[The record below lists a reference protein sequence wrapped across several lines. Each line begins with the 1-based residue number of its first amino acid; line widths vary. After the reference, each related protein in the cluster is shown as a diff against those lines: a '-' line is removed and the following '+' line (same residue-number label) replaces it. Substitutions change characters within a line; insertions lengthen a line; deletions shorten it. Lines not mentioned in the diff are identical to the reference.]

1 MEIVADRWE
10 PASLFI
16 VSGMLGASPFV
27 AGTGSG
33 RRTPYW
39 TAPDKKRLWGTRVG
53 TFFCPAHPKSLWRT
67 LWRDADG
74 DAIRD
79 QGNKVKSVPGDD
91 VLVARPIPAGEPVAA
106 PPRIVAPPDCHV
118 SASARPSGVVR

>member
-1 MEIVADRWE
+1 MEALGHAAGKVF
-10 PASLFI
+10 L
-16 VSGMLGASPFV
+16 SGAPQIPLEDALG
-27 AGTGSG
+27 
-33 RRTPYW
+33 
-39 TAPDKKRLWGTRVG
+39 
-53 TFFCPAHPKSLWRT
+53 
-67 LWRDADG
+67 DADG

-79 QGNKVKSVPGDD
+79 QGNKVKYVPGDD